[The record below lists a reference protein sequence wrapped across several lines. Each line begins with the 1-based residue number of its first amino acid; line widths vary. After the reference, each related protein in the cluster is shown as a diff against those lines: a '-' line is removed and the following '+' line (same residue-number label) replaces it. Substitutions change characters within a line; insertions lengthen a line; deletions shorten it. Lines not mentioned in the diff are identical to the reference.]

1 MDRLMEWLPPHL
13 PPGDETT
20 IVHGDFRIGNVM
32 FHPTE
37 PRVVAVFDWEL
48 ATLGHP
54 LSDLAYCCILYH
66 ATPEEYWG
74 LRGLDIAGLGFP
86 SQREFVETYVKA
98 AGRTKSEE
106 HTSELQSLM
115 RISYALFCLKKKN
128 K

>member
-1 MDRLMEWLPPHL
+1 MRISDWSSDVCSSDL

-20 IVHGDFRIGNVM
+20 FVHGDFRIGNVM

-54 LSDLAYCCILYH
+54 LSDLSYCCILYH

-86 SQREFVETYVKA
+86 SQREFVETYVD
-98 AGRTKSEE
+98 RKSTRLNSS
-106 HTSELQSLM
+106 H
-115 RISYALFCLKKKN
+115 
-128 K
+128 